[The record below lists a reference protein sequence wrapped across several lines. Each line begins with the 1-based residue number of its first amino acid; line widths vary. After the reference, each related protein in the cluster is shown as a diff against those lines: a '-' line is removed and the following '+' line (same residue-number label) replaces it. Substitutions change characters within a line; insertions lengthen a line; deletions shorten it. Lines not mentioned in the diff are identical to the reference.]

1 MQLVVIMAV
10 LGLVNI
16 FGVGA
21 VSEHDL
27 AQRGVDESEYRAT
40 IVVEEVSPEERANLL
55 DAINR

>member
-16 FGVGA
+16 IGVGV

-27 AQRGVDESEYRAT
+27 AQRGVDGADYRAT
-40 IVVEEVSPEERANLL
+40 VEVEEVSPDERPNLM
-55 DAINR
+55 DSIGR

>member
-16 FGVGA
+16 VGVGA
-21 VSEHDL
+21 ASEFDL
-27 AQRGVDESEYRAT
+27 NQRGVDAAEYRAT
-40 IVVEEVSPEERANLL
+40 VEVEEVSPEERANLL